1 MRRDPDA
8 AFPGEVTLVSC
19 LTVRDWDHGLPERRP
34 VRLRQLRYG
43 AQDQWVSQAIKISQN
58 ARALAFV
65 TIPVPV
71 SGMPGSTSGKSV
83 AIVSWTMLDAAAA
96 SNSSPGH
103 RHQRL
108 YVTLRSELLTIVI
121 GCGQEG
127 RVFQRPRGNKPTA
140 SRSERTASSHE
151 IAGKPVSRR
160 EDTCNNTAAQR
171 SEATTTSLATSL
183 RRRFSEHD
191 SRGCSIRRHPA
202 SGIALS
208 VDMAMTGVALVTTP
222 TITKG
227 VSRTARID
235 RADVPCQSPSA
246 KPLSILK
253 LPTTRHVNAYVQQA
267 LHVDIFRDTR
277 LVHDVREDRN
287 VPT

>member
-19 LTVRDWDHGLPERRP
+19 LTVRDWDHGLLERRP

-43 AQDQWVSQAIKISQN
+43 AQDQWVSQAIKVNLASYDPDIIKVNLASYDPDTRRQN

-96 SNSSPGH
+96 SQTVRQADRANYGCSNSSPGH

-108 YVTLRSELLTIVI
+108 YVTLRSELWTIVI

-140 SRSERTASSHE
+140 ERSERTASSHK

-183 RRRFSEHD
+183 RRRFSEHG
-191 SRGCSIRRHPA
+191 SRGCSIRRHPD

-208 VDMAMTGVALVTTP
+208 VDMAMTGVALVTTS
-222 TITKG
+222 TIAKQY
-227 VSRTARID
+227 
-235 RADVPCQSPSA
+235 RAD
-246 KPLSILK
+246 
-253 LPTTRHVNAYVQQA
+253 
-267 LHVDIFRDTR
+267 
-277 LVHDVREDRN
+277 
-287 VPT
+287 